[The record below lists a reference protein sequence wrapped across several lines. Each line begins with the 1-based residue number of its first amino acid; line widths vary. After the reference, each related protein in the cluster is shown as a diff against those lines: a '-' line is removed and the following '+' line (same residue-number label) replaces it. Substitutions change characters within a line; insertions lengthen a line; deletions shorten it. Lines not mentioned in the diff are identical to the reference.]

1 MRTRLF
7 ESILMGT
14 FGGFSVENKSAYQIT
29 LEQPVH
35 LGSFPLLVVVYRI
48 AIRVNEPGVKS
59 H

>member
-1 MRTRLF
+1 
-7 ESILMGT
+7 MGT